1 MACVTPF
8 DKLTRT
14 GPLALGRRLVP
25 LRVIA
30 TIGTE
35 EKPVNTNSAPSADA
49 EEICKL
55 LEQAVLK
62 YFPGP
67 IENVDTFLFANCD
80 ESAVGDPQSA
90 CAPGA
95 PSNHTCNGQTRPK
108 IPVLCVNVE
117 KWATLAPY
125 TMSNGPEET

>member
-1 MACVTPF
+1 MSS
-8 DKLTRT
+8 
-14 GPLALGRRLVP
+14 LAFRGVSFIP

-67 IENVDTFLFANCD
+67 IENVDTFLFANGD
-80 ESAVGDPQSA
+80 EGAVGDPQSA

-95 PSNHTCNGQTRPK
+95 PTAAA
-108 IPVLCVNVE
+108 L
-117 KWATLAPY
+117 ATVKRGLRFLFFV
-125 TMSNGPEET
+125 